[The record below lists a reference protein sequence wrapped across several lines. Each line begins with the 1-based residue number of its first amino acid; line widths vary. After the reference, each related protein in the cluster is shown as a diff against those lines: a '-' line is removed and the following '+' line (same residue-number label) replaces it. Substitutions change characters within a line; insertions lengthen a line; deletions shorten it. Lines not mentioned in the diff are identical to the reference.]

1 MFRLGTKVAG
11 KRFRSG
17 HRVLFLI
24 FIVFLKSKENKNALK
39 DLTLIAKETAFSISS
54 EVKVNQTHV
63 S

>member
-1 MFRLGTKVAG
+1 MFRQGTKVAG

-17 HRVLFLI
+17 LI

>member
-1 MFRLGTKVAG
+1 MFRQGTKVAE

-17 HRVLFLI
+17 HRILFLI
-24 FIVFLKSKENKNALK
+24 FIVVLKSKENKNALK
-39 DLTLIAKETAFSISS
+39 DLTLIAKETAFSVSS